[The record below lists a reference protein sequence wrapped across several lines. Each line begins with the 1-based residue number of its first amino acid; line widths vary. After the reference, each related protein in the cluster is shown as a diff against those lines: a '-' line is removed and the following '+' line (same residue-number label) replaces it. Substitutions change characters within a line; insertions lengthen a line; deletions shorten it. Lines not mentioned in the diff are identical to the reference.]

1 MGLSW
6 APSKIRVREWTP
18 GGSVP
23 TAAVALGAQLSGE
36 MERDGAPRRA
46 EYEMGYNVRSRSRSR
61 KDKEVTGRFRE
72 VLGAEGFEAFKKY
85 VRRFDADIIP
95 LEGAA
100 GLLGRVGRL
109 LDKAPTRLVDAR
121 EKREMLDDLVR
132 IVRESEW

>member
-1 MGLSW
+1 MSVCSLLL
-6 APSKIRVREWTP
+6 RV
-18 GGSVP
+18 
-23 TAAVALGAQLSGE
+23 AVAVADVCGI
-36 MERDGAPRRA
+36 D
-46 EYEMGYNVRSRSRSR
+46 
-61 KDKEVTGRFRE
+61 
-72 VLGAEGFEAFKKY
+72 

-109 LDKAPTRLVDAR
+109 LDKAPTRSVDAR